1 MADLKTLLAKIE
13 AATGPDR
20 RIDASIMCAL
30 RGYTMHEESDPAN
43 GIFAFWDGVPWKS
56 TCHNCTSWPEI
67 TASLDAA
74 IALVCEELPGWW
86 WKVGTCHVSDDACLC
101 PDFNDPVHGARLRAR
116 YFPIEHNGPY
126 DGGFDIDRRPPGNLP
141 LALLEALLQA
151 LIAEETIQTQRS
163 NAYGN

>member
-1 MADLKTLLAKIE
+1 MADLQGLLWRVHHSA
-13 AATGPDR
+13 GPDR
-20 RIDASIMCAL
+20 KLDGDLWCAFNDGWHQFE
-30 RGYTMHEESDPAN
+30 RVAGERHVDWFVRSPDGNEGVAPNYTS
-43 GIFAFWDGVPWKS
+43 
-56 TCHNCTSWPEI
+56 
-67 TASLDAA
+67 SLDDVKR
-74 IALVCEELPGWW
+74 LVEGLLPGWW

-163 NAYGN
+163 NAYGD